1 MVKWTLEPHDNDQ
14 TVVTRAAKSS
24 KILDTIDALASSAS
38 IIPHISSRM
47 GPKEVIAIGMMAGS
61 TVSKLV
67 ELWKP
72 QPKPPET
79 FFRDH
84 HGKKRLGT
92 TPGTEEWTEIPP
104 DTSKVIFAGEEIGEP
119 EYHLDYATMTFD
131 SSGLNRGSIYSS
143 VAQTSHYKGVEI
155 GWVGPLGGSKR
166 PWTIFTRDLPAVEGL
181 LIERAWKSAY
191 LGKYLLI
198 TEGVPGPI
206 IPPTNEEC
214 FTTEAL
220 RKVKARVE
228 LFIEKKVPRVILLDG
243 PPGTGKS
250 FLCLWLAGQLN
261 TKTVVAEASDVL
273 TGSWAR
279 GEETEGSTLSII
291 KMLAPEVII
300 LNDLDRTFGQE
311 KLLPFLER
319 ARDYAKIIFITVN
332 DTSKLLDA
340 VRRPGRVDDILVVG
354 GLTLEE
360 IQSIAPE
367 LNEVHERMVGWPF
380 AYVQDMRRR
389 FQVLGHQAIDEFDS
403 LAARVT
409 MPSSPDDDD
418 DDDDSEDD

>member
-1 MVKWTLEPHDNDQ
+1 MVKWTLEPHENDQ
-14 TVVTRAAKSS
+14 TVVTRTAKSS

-47 GPKEVIAIGMMAGS
+47 GPKEVIAIGMMTGS
-61 TVSKLV
+61 TISKLV

-79 FFRDH
+79 FFRDL
-84 HGKKRLGT
+84 HGKKRLGA
-92 TPGTEEWTEIPP
+92 EEWTEIPP

-119 EYHLDYATMTFD
+119 EFHFDYATMTFD
-131 SSGLNRGSIYSS
+131 ASGLNRGSIYSS

-155 GWVGPLGGSKR
+155 GWVGPLGASKR
-166 PWTIFTRDLPAVEGL
+166 PWTIFTRDFPAIEAL

-206 IPPTNEEC
+206 VPPTDTEC
-214 FTTEAL
+214 YTTEAI
-220 RKVKARVE
+220 RQVKARVE
-228 LFIEKKVPRVILLDG
+228 LFIQKGVPRVILLDG

-261 TKTVVAEASDVL
+261 TKTVVAEAFDVL
-273 TGSWAR
+273 TGSWAQ

-340 VRRPGRVDDILVVG
+340 VRRPGRVDDILNIG
-354 GLTLEE
+354 GLTLPE

-367 LNEVHERMVGWPF
+367 LGEVHERMIGWPF
-380 AYVQDMRRR
+380 AYVQDMRKRY
-389 FQVLGHQAIDEFDS
+389 QVLGHQAIDEFDA
-403 LAARVT
+403 LASRVT
-409 MPSSPDDDD
+409 MPATNDDDD
-418 DDDDSEDD
+418 VDDSEDD